1 MTVYIEKPAVNLRE
15 ELASL
20 RNQGGYQ
27 EQQFYFDSLVT
38 NGTFDADTSGWSGGF
53 SWVDGTFIAS
63 GGIATLTRGASDG
76 TSPRF
81 VTALTGLTIG
91 AVYRITFDE
100 AGATGVGDRLVSWGS
115 GSNGVGG
122 VALNQVTVANWTNE
136 TKEFFQT
143 ATATTMYLAFAMV
156 NPNVGDTGSI
166 DNVSVFEV
174 DANDDVIHTMPKGWK
189 PKDVFEDGLLQREGT
204 AHDYEVVYDG
214 FDYVVKPTVAPSAT
228 TQTCV
233 IGVKA

>member
-38 NGTFDADTSGWSGGF
+38 NGTFDTDTSGWS
-53 SWVDGTFIAS
+53 
-63 GGIATLTRGASDG
+63 
-76 TSPRF
+76 TS
-81 VTALTGLTIG
+81 
-91 AVYRITFDE
+91 
-100 AGATGVGDRLVSWGS
+100 GS
-115 GSNGVGG
+115 GSGTWAVTSGELGCTGQTSNSNYLSQPLSNLTVGSLYKLTVEVVTEGTNNARVGIGNNPTDTFIGDAWNDGDGDGVF
-122 VALNQVTVANWTNE
+122 VLYW
-136 TKEFFQT
+136 T
-143 ATATTMYLAFAMV
+143 ATATTHYAVFSE
-156 NPNVGDTGSI
+156 GTSGTSHTW
-166 DNVSVFEV
+166 DNISVFEV
-174 DANDDVIHTMPKGWK
+174 DANNDVVHRMPKGWK
-189 PKDVFEDGLLQREGT
+189 PKDVFEDGLLQREGS

-214 FDYVVKPTVAPSAT
+214 FDYYVKPTVAPSAT

>member
-27 EQQFYFDSLVT
+27 EQQFYFDGLVT
-38 NGTFDADTSGWSGGF
+38 NGTFDTDTDWTKSEF
-53 SWVDGTFIAS
+53 SIS
-63 GGIATLTRGASDG
+63 
-76 TSPRF
+76 
-81 VTALTGLTIG
+81 
-91 AVYRITFDE
+91 
-100 AGATGVGDRLVSWGS
+100 
-115 GSNGVGG
+115 GG
-122 VALNQVTVANWTNE
+122 VAVPNSS
-136 TKEFFQT
+136 
-143 ATATTMYLAFAMV
+143 ATTCTLSQDNLGMV
-156 NPNVGDTGSI
+156 NGGTYILEFDVSGRTAGNIYPRAGSYSNLATLSSTANGTHTYTFVSSDDLIQLVTNVGFDGVI

-189 PKDVFEDGLLQREGT
+189 PKDVFEDGLLQREGA

-214 FDYVVKPTVAPSAT
+214 FDYIIKPTVAPSAI

>member
-38 NGTFDADTSGWSGGF
+38 NGDFAADTDWTKGTGWTISGGQALF
-53 SWVDGTFIAS
+53 TSAG
-63 GGIATLTRGASDG
+63 GASEL
-76 TSPRF
+76 SQ
-81 VTALTGLTIG
+81 TI
-91 AVYRITFDE
+91 AVLPNTKYT
-100 AGATGVGDRLVSWGS
+100 VSWNVVSNSIVGNELYLVLG
-115 GSNGVGG
+115 GSNIPPYVFDSTPVPNGIKSYTFTTGSVTSLVIGLR
-122 VALNQVTVANWTNE
+122 LNSNINI
-136 TKEFFQT
+136 
-143 ATATTMYLAFAMV
+143 
-156 NPNVGDTGSI
+156 GDTLVV
-166 DNVSVFEV
+166 DNLSAFQV

-189 PKDVFEDGLLQREGT
+189 PKDVFEDGLLQREGS

-214 FDYVVKPTVAPSAT
+214 FDYKIKPTVAPSAT

>member
-27 EQQFYFDSLVT
+27 EQQFYFDGLVE
-38 NGTFDADTSGWSGGF
+38 NGGFDAGTSGWTAFSAATSISAAGGVLVQELVSGAASTAYTSF
-53 SWVDGTFIAS
+53 STEVGKTYS
-63 GGIATLTRGASDG
+63 VQVE
-76 TSPRF
+76 
-81 VTALTGLTIG
+81 VTALTG
-91 AVYRITFDE
+91 
-100 AGATGVGDRLVSWGS
+100 GATNPKFYIGPSLGS
-115 GSNGVGG
+115 GT
-122 VALNQVTVANWTNE
+122 LLQVSGTTVE
-136 TKEFFQT
+136 TLSGTFV
-143 ATATTMYLAFAMV
+143 ATTTTTYLHTE
-156 NPNVGDTGSI
+156 GRGSLASTVSF

-174 DANDDVIHTMPKGWK
+174 DANDDVIHTIPKGWK
-189 PKDVFEDGLLQREGT
+189 PKDFYEDGLLQREGV

-214 FDYVVKPTVAPSAT
+214 FDYYVKPTVAPSAT